1 MTYHIP
7 ICPVCRE
14 NEVGAYCGSD
24 TYCSWKCE
32 DIANGEGEDRE
43 QYNNWAH
50 EAYQS
55 MYDDDPSPYDGTYSE
70 E

>member
-24 TYCSWKCE
+24 KYCSWTCE
-32 DIANGEGEDRE
+32 GAALAELDALRVDNYQPSNDEHYER
-43 QYNNWAH
+43 QYDLFITENV
-50 EAYQS
+50 
-55 MYDDDPSPYDGTYSE
+55 
-70 E
+70 